1 MPPTGKT
8 LSLLSRFPSFYQAD
22 GTEGLLPDVLTVFGE
37 ILEQADTDLL
47 RVMRSHFVDTA
58 DNQGSEGFSSHLLGD
73 LDHILSLYLERLGG
87 TPQLIQVNPQFYPGA
102 IKQLPEFSQK
112 LHPDH
117 TGHTAFA
124 QYLWRCLPRATQQA
138 LNIFIATDPKKRTI
152 SQTRVVRKALADGLN
167 LCLKDTG
174 LYRKNQEQFPTA
186 ILTPAIQQLLQQ
198 APTHGLPLEI
208 LNRALIETAFPNE
221 IEKSYAP
228 YRDRLKALIKV
239 LRQGAATKAGIRDIV
254 AANLGIF
261 GNDLSSQAAKAQI
274 QIEEY
279 LPKLIQSHV
288 EIHPFVSIP
297 VGVNVTDDLPLS
309 LEFSIENPNVIPTRP
324 TLRLNVT
331 DLRERDHEDHSI
343 ELNPL
348 TQLRF
353 INVETQA
360 SFDYPGTLN
369 VGQDNELQILNDG
382 RLLFKGQEI
391 LAYDPFP
398 VALPGRS
405 TWRIEAKVR
414 VGEPEGRFDE
424 TLFNLSRFD
433 DSIGAPI
440 PLTWQQMRN
449 YGIDITIEM
458 VHKTPGSFQVKV
470 PWDIPGFTDKFGEL
484 EDHPRR
490 QIPAIIDQVK
500 AAGVLS
506 VIAYSKRFTEY
517 HALIDWLTV
526 VRSPF
531 TEQHQIKE
539 ANFDIGS
546 QLQPYPDGIH
556 HDLTDQLHLSGV
568 FDYTEFN
575 SGNRFA

>member
-22 GTEGLLPDVLTVFGE
+22 GTEGLLPDLLTVFGGM
-37 ILEQADTDLL
+37 LEQADMDLL

-73 LDHILSLYLERLGG
+73 LDNILSLYLERLGG

-102 IKQLPEFSQK
+102 IKHLPEFSQK
-112 LHPDH
+112 LH
-117 TGHTAFA
+117 TGHTGFA
-124 QYLWRCLPRATQQA
+124 RYLWRCLPRETQQA
-138 LNIFIATDPKKRTI
+138 VSLFIAIDPQTRTA
-152 SQTRVVRKALADGLN
+152 SQTRGVRNALADGLN

-261 GNDLSSQAAKAQI
+261 GNDSASQAAKAQI

-279 LPKLIQSHV
+279 LPDLIRDHF
-288 EIHPFVSIP
+288 EIHPFALAPSSTETV
-297 VGVNVTDDLPLS
+297 DLS
-309 LEFSIENPNVIPTRP
+309 LPQQFEINNPNVIPTAP
-324 TLRLNVT
+324 SLRLQIQDVRRADNQANAVV
-331 DLRERDHEDHSI
+331 LQ
-343 ELNPL
+343 PL
-348 TQLRF
+348 THLRF
-353 INVETQA
+353 INIDTQD
-360 SFDYPGTLN
+360 FFEYQGTLR
-369 VGQDNELQILNDG
+369 VNEDVLQVLADG
-382 RLLFKGQEI
+382 RLFLNGIEIPAQESPPLLPTGQ
-391 LAYDPFP
+391 
-398 VALPGRS
+398 S
-405 TWRIEAKVR
+405 HWRIEAR
-414 VGEPEGRFDE
+414 VGEPAGRFDQ
-424 TLFNLSRFD
+424 TLFDLSRFD
-433 DSIGAPI
+433 VPI
-440 PLTWQQMRN
+440 NEPVPLTHQQVSN
-449 YGIDITIEM
+449 YGIHLTVEVIRKI
-458 VHKTPGSFQVKV
+458 PGSFRVQV

-531 TEQHQIKE
+531 TEQHPIKE

-546 QLQPYPDGIH
+546 QLQPYPEGIH